1 MPSAED
7 RLQAASSRL
16 SLMRAFGERLQKL
29 RNEAGLSE
37 DQLAERSR
45 LNPSIITKAE
55 AGQTD
60 PRLSQIESFARGL
73 GVPTSALIEG
83 VARSGTLRDHPNA
96 ATTEWA

>member
-1 MPSAED
+1 
-7 RLQAASSRL
+7 
-16 SLMRAFGERLQKL
+16 MRAFGERLQTL

-60 PRLSQIESFARGL
+60 PRLSQIASFARGL
-73 GVPTSALIEG
+73 GVPLIGLLEG
-83 VARSGTLRDHPNA
+83 LAPSDTLRDHPNA
-96 ATTEWA
+96 ATTERA